1 MEIRVA
7 NRAASIKPSPTLAV
21 TAKAAEL
28 RAAGRDI
35 IALSAGEPDFDTPG
49 HIKEAAVK
57 AIHDGKTKYT
67 AAGGLPE
74 LKQAVVDKFQREN
87 ALSYKPEQVLVSCG
101 AKHSIYN
108 LMQALL
114 NPGEEVIIPAPY
126 WVSYP
131 DMAKLTGAEPV
142 VIKTGLENRFKI
154 TRKQLHGAITDKSR
168 LLIINSPSNPTGV
181 SYSETELA
189 EIAALLTEHPEIII
203 LTDDIYE
210 HILWGQSGFKNIVNV
225 CPELYD
231 RTVVVN
237 GVSKA
242 YSMTGWRIGYL
253 GGPLPLVKAAQKIQ
267 SQSTSNASSISQ
279 YAAIAALTGDQ
290 TYINESMAIFK
301 QRHDFVHAGLNS
313 IDGVECTASDGTF
326 YSFPNM
332 QGVIDKLDGINNDI
346 ELGEYLLEKAEVALV
361 PGSAF
366 GAKGYMRLSYA
377 TSMENLETAIER
389 LKDALG

>member
-7 NRAASIKPSPTLAV
+7 QRAASIKPSPTLAV

-28 RAAGRDI
+28 KAAGRDI
-35 IALSAGEPDFDTPG
+35 IALSAGEPDFDTPA
-49 HIKEAAVK
+49 HIKEAAIK

-67 AAGGLPE
+67 AAGGMPE
-74 LKQAVVDKFQREN
+74 LKRAVADKFQREN
-87 ALSYKPEQVLVSCG
+87 DLAYEPDRILVSCG

-114 NPGEEVIIPAPY
+114 NPGDEVIIPSPY

-131 DMAKLTGAEPV
+131 DMAKLAGAEPV
-142 VIKTGLENRFKI
+142 VIRAGISNRFKI
-154 TRKQLHGAITDKSR
+154 TPKQLGRFITDKTR
-168 LLIINSPSNPTGV
+168 LLMINSPSNPTGV
-181 SYSETELA
+181 SYSGAELA
-189 EIAALLTEHPEIII
+189 EIATVLVEYPDIVI

-210 HILWGQSGFKNIVNV
+210 HILWGQDGFKNIVNV
-225 CPELYD
+225 CPELGN

-242 YSMTGWRIGYL
+242 YSMTGWRIGFL
-253 GGPLPLVKAAQKIQ
+253 GGPRSLVKAAQKIQ
-267 SQSTSNASSISQ
+267 SQSTSNPASVSQ
-279 YAAIAALTGDQ
+279 YAALAALNGDQ
-290 TYINESMAIFK
+290 GYIRESKEIFK

-332 QGVIDKLDGINNDI
+332 QGVIDRLDGINNDL
-346 ELGEYLLEKAEVALV
+346 ELGEYLLEQAEVALV

-377 TSMENLETAIER
+377 TSMENLETAIGR
-389 LKDALG
+389 LKSALS

>member
-1 MEIRVA
+1 MEIKVA

-35 IALSAGEPDFDTPG
+35 IALSAGEPDFDTPS

-114 NPGEEVIIPAPY
+114 NPGEEAIIPAPY

-189 EIAALLTEHPEIII
+189 EIAAAT
-203 LTDDIYE
+203 
-210 HILWGQSGFKNIVNV
+210 
-225 CPELYD
+225 
-231 RTVVVN
+231 
-237 GVSKA
+237 
-242 YSMTGWRIGYL
+242 
-253 GGPLPLVKAAQKIQ
+253 
-267 SQSTSNASSISQ
+267 
-279 YAAIAALTGDQ
+279 
-290 TYINESMAIFK
+290 
-301 QRHDFVHAGLNS
+301 
-313 IDGVECTASDGTF
+313 DGT
-326 YSFPNM
+326 
-332 QGVIDKLDGINNDI
+332 
-346 ELGEYLLEKAEVALV
+346 
-361 PGSAF
+361 PGNYYF
-366 GAKGYMRLSYA
+366 NG
-377 TSMENLETAIER
+377 
-389 LKDALG
+389 

>member
-1 MEIRVA
+1 MEIKVA

-49 HIKEAAVK
+49 HIKDAAIK

-74 LKQAVVDKFQREN
+74 LKQAVIDKFQREN
-87 ALSYKPEQVLVSCG
+87 ALTYKPEQVLVSCG

-131 DMAKLTGAEPV
+131 DMAKLAGAEPV

-168 LLIINSPSNPTGV
+168 LFMINSPSNPAGV

-189 EIAALLTEHPEIII
+189 EIAGLLTEHPNIII

-210 HILWGQSGFKNIVNV
+210 HILWGQSEFKNIVNV

-267 SQSTSNASSISQ
+267 SQSTSNPSSISQ
-279 YAAIAALTGDQ
+279 YAAIAALNGDQ

-346 ELGEYLLEKAEVALV
+346 ELGEYLLEQAEVALV

-377 TSMENLETAIER
+377 TSMENLETALRR
-389 LKDALG
+389 LKSALS

>member
-1 MEIRVA
+1 MENRVA
-7 NRAASIKPSPTLAV
+7 QRAANIKPSPTLAV

-28 RAAGRDI
+28 KAAGRDI
-35 IALSAGEPDFDTPG
+35 IALSAGEPDFDTPE
-49 HIKEAAVK
+49 HIKEAAIK
-57 AIHDGKTKYT
+57 AIRDGKTKYT

-74 LKQAVVDKFQREN
+74 LKQAVADKFRREN
-87 ALSYKPEQVLVSCG
+87 SLVYEPDRILVSCG

-114 NPGEEVIIPAPY
+114 NPGDEVIIPSPY

-131 DMAKLTGAEPV
+131 DMTKLAGAEPV
-142 VIKTGLENRFKI
+142 VIRAGIEQRFKM
-154 TRKQLHGAITDKSR
+154 TGKQLERSITENTR
-168 LLIINSPSNPTGV
+168 LLMINSPSNPTGV
-181 SYSETELA
+181 SYSDTDLA
-189 EIAALLTEHPEIII
+189 EIAAVLVEHPEIVI

-210 HILWGQSGFKNIVNV
+210 HILWGQDGFRNIVNV
-225 CPELYD
+225 CPELAG

-253 GGPLPLVKAAQKIQ
+253 GGPLSLVKAAQKIQ
-267 SQSTSNASSISQ
+267 SQSTSNPSSVSQ
-279 YAAIAALTGDQ
+279 YAALAALNGDQ
-290 TYINESMAIFK
+290 TYINESTAVFK
-301 QRHDFVHAGLNS
+301 QRHDFVHAGLNA

-332 QGVIDKLDGINNDI
+332 QGVIGRLDGIKNDV
-346 ELGEYLLEKAEVALV
+346 ELGEYLLERAEVALV

-377 TSMENLETAIER
+377 TSMENLETALQR
-389 LKDALG
+389 LKDALC